1 MSNRVFLQ
9 GTTSAISCTALENR
23 KMYST
28 GRKKHFLVLI
38 KAHKSSSVFQ
48 KLNPT
53 ANIKVKIN
61 FWNTS
66 RKIKIENDDA
76 D

>member
-1 MSNRVFLQ
+1 MPCSPCKPEK
-9 GTTSAISCTALENR
+9 CTQQE
-23 KMYST
+23 
-28 GRKKHFLVLI
+28 GKKHFLLLI

-53 ANIKVKIN
+53 AKIKVKIN

-66 RKIKIENDDA
+66 RKIEIENDDA